1 MTKDL
6 KNSHRIR
13 IACRDKAEHRIVK
26 EIIESSLT
34 QGARILRDDM
44 FSIRVDNIN
53 RTAILDK
60 NGEIQIGAAEA
71 LAEENDIQVV
81 KII

>member
-1 MTKDL
+1 
-6 KNSHRIR
+6 
-13 IACRDKAEHRIVK
+13 
-26 EIIESSLT
+26 
-34 QGARILRDDM
+34 M